1 MSEALN
7 SSFPFVSPKGM
18 ESMVSAAGP
27 VELRPPVF
35 DFEQPT
41 ANPKQSA
48 MSIALKIKAP
58 GARLETD
65 RLNSFERDSIFDSLP
80 SNVGQ

>member
-18 ESMVSAAGP
+18 ESTVSAAGP

-41 ANPKQSA
+41 ANPTQSA
-48 MSIALKIKAP
+48 MSSALKIKAP

-80 SNVGQ
+80 SNVVQ